1 MWLKRALPYNVQ
13 VLFLRLGIT
22 LSLLTI
28 TRIIFHLG
36 NIKAFK
42 NVSFSDYFFGF
53 LGDAIS
59 VGIWFIP
66 FYGLSLLPVPFRSH
80 KAYRIVL
87 KGLFHLTNGIML
99 ALNLMDLEY
108 FKYTSKRSTSD
119 LFTVLGAG
127 EDFSQLFT
135 TFLSDFWW
143 IILIL
148 TLLIWF
154 SNFLYN
160 KTSKVESK
168 FTQIG
173 NSKSNNF
180 VWYKE
185 ILYLL
190 VFGFLLFTMGRGGLG
205 YRPADMLTIAQWTSP
220 RNLPLV
226 LNTPLTIIKTL
237 GKKGLEKKVFFED
250 ENEMLQYFNP
260 RQTLEG
266 DSINLSGS
274 NVVVI
279 VLESFGNEW
288 LGVKTGGEFTPFF
301 DSLLS
306 ESLYFE
312 KGFAN
317 GKKSIEAMPAIFAG
331 IPSLMD
337 NPYISSPY
345 GTNKIKGVPT
355 LLGEKG
361 YSSAFFHGATN
372 GSMKFDEFASIVGF
386 EKYFGRA
393 EYNNEEHTDDT
404 WGVLD
409 EYFNPWTAE
418 TISKEL
424 SEPFIAGLFTLSSHH
439 PYFIPEEHR
448 DKLPSGP
455 APIAKSIAYG
465 DYSLRLFFEKAKQQP
480 WFDNT
485 VFILCADHTPAGIDK
500 FFVNRIGMYRIP
512 IAIFDPQKRIKPKV
526 SNKIMGQIDISPSIL
541 DLLEYEKP
549 FFSFGKSIFQR
560 EKHFTFNFLNETY
573 QLYKDNR
580 IISFQNDELVSIY
593 NFETDSLMT
602 TDSLKYLKSEAQQY
616 ENTIKSIIQQ
626 YNSSM
631 ISNQLTIS
639 DE

>member
-1 MWLKRALPYNVQ
+1 MRLKRAIPFNIQ
-13 VLFLRLGIT
+13 VLLIRLGIT
-22 LSLLTI
+22 LFLLTI

-36 NIKAFK
+36 NLKSFS
-42 NVSFSDYFFGF
+42 NVLFSDYFYGF
-53 LGDAIS
+53 IGDAIS
-59 VGIWFIP
+59 IGIWFIP
-66 FYGLSLLPVPFRSH
+66 FYGLSLLPIPFKSH
-80 KAYRIVL
+80 KAYKLLL
-87 KGLFHLTNGIML
+87 KFIFHLTNGIMIG
-99 ALNLMDLEY
+99 LNLMDLEY

-119 LFTVLGAG
+119 LFTILGAG
-127 EDFSQLFT
+127 EDFAQLFT

-143 IILIL
+143 IILIFIV
-148 TLLIWF
+148 LIWF

-160 KTSKVESK
+160 KTLKFESK
-168 FTQIG
+168 REDERKFI
-173 NSKSNNF
+173 
-180 VWYKE
+180 WYKDV
-185 ILYLL
+185 LYFL

-226 LNTPLTIIKTL
+226 LNTPLTIIKTI
-237 GKKGLEKKVFFED
+237 GKKGLEKKVYFED
-250 ENEMLQYFNP
+250 ENIMHQYFNP
-260 RQTLEG
+260 RQSIAT
-266 DSINLSGS
+266 DSTKLKGK

-301 DSLLS
+301 DSLLN

-345 GTNKIKGVPT
+345 GTNKIKGLPT
-355 LLGEKG
+355 LLSEKG

-393 EYNNEEHTDDT
+393 EYNNEDHTDDT

-418 TISKEL
+418 TITKEL

-448 DKLPSGP
+448 DKFPSGP

-465 DYSLRLFFEKAKQQP
+465 DYSLRLFFEKAKKQP
-480 WFDNT
+480 WFENT
-485 VFILCADHTPAGIDK
+485 VFVLCADHTPAGIDSYY
-500 FFVNRIGMYRIP
+500 VNSIGRYKIP
-512 IAIFDPQKRIKPKV
+512 IAIFDPQKRIKPKR
-526 SNKIMGQIDISPSIL
+526 SSKIMGQIDITPSIL
-541 DLLEYEKP
+541 DLLEYENS
-549 FFSFGKSIFQR
+549 FFSFGKSVF
-560 EKHFTFNFLNETY
+560 KSGKKFTFNFLNETY
-573 QLYKDNR
+573 HLYKDDR

-593 NFETDSLMT
+593 NFEKDSLMHN
-602 TDSLKYLKSEAQQY
+602 DSLKYLKKEAQIY

-631 ISNQLTIS
+631 INNQLTIS